1 MRILVADDSPVIRAA
16 VRDLLTSQ
24 GYEVHMAEDG
34 VEAVQKFYEDPP
46 DLVLLDLQMPGLNGY
61 VACRMIKEDWTVAHI
76 PVLILTARRTA
87 EDRYWAEKSGA
98 DGYITKDEL
107 GSELLAAIRTASAS
121 LALSELTHDPARVK
135 LDHTDV
141 LTKVCEM
148 LDHKLFEMSIV
159 NDIVTLSTRT
169 LDLRTTMRETLFIV
183 RRFVEFEIGGLA
195 LLHNRVLEVRPTV
208 GVARD
213 EVEQF
218 RTLSAGHLEQLS
230 GQRVAPD
237 DLTLWL
243 EEDGEGRLDPEQ
255 IGQGL
260 NSFFAM
266 ALRSRGDVTGVLCI
280 AARRPGV
287 YTPAVVRT
295 TRMVESP
302 ISMVIDS
309 ATHHQKQLEE
319 EARQSLSSLY
329 DLG

>member
-16 VRDLLTSQ
+16 VRDLLTAH
-24 GYEVHMAEDG
+24 GYDVRVAEDG
-34 VEAVQKFYEDPP
+34 VAAVQKFYEDPP

-76 PVLILTARRTA
+76 PVLILTARRSA

-98 DGYITKDEL
+98 DGYITKDDL
-107 GSELLAAIRTASAS
+107 GSELIAAIRTASAS
-121 LALSELTHDPARVK
+121 LALSELTHDPARAK
-135 LDHTDV
+135 LDQRDV

-148 LDHKLFEMSIV
+148 LDHKLFEMSTV
-159 NDIVTLSTRT
+159 NDIVTLSTRA
-169 LDLRTTMRETLFIV
+169 LDLRTTMRETLRIV
-183 RRFVEFEIGGLA
+183 RRFVEFEIGGIA
-195 LLHNRVLEVRPTV
+195 LLENTVLEVTPTV
-208 GVARD
+208 AVARD
-213 EVEQF
+213 EIEQF
-218 RTLSAGHLEQLS
+218 RALVAGHLEQLS
-230 GQRVAPD
+230 GRRVAPG

-243 EEDGEGRLDPEQ
+243 DEEGEGRLDQEL

-266 ALRSRGDVTGVLCI
+266 ALRSRAEVIGVLSI

-287 YTPAVVRT
+287 YTPAMVRT

-309 ATHHQKQLEE
+309 AHHHQKQLEE

-329 DLG
+329 DLS